1 MIYPDLLG
9 RKLDNSCMK
18 EIKNLIVA
26 ASGMPVSIIIIG
38 VGNEELEL
46 MQELDSDN
54 QILRDSNW
62 NPALRD
68 IVQFVKF
75 NDVRDKGVSA
85 VAEEVLK
92 EVPDQMVELL
102 VMNNILIS

>member
-1 MIYPDLLG
+1 MG
-9 RKLDNSCMK
+9 VGVHAGT
-18 EIKNLIVA
+18 VA

-38 VGNEELEL
+38 VGNEEFEL
-46 MQELDSDN
+46 MHELDSDN
-54 QILRDSNW
+54 QILRDSSG

-92 EVPDQMVELL
+92 EVPDQVVEFL